1 MQLDDLISSFE
12 EQCLEHEFNW
22 KIVREQDGLAKQS
35 KEVMWVEWDTNG
47 RFKAKYDTPAIGR
60 SLIMS
65 PFTEFYTWQTTE
77 IVNIIEQRDDYIKFQ
92 TKNSNYILEKIK

>member
-1 MQLDDLISSFE
+1 MQLNDLIVAFE
-12 EQCLEHEFNW
+12 EQYTEHEFNW
-22 KIVREQDGLAKQS
+22 KLVREQDGLAKQS

-65 PFTEFYTWQTTE
+65 PFNEFFTWQTTE
-77 IVNIIEQRDDYIKFQ
+77 IVSILEQSDGYIRFQ
-92 TKNSNYILEKIK
+92 TKNSDYILEKI